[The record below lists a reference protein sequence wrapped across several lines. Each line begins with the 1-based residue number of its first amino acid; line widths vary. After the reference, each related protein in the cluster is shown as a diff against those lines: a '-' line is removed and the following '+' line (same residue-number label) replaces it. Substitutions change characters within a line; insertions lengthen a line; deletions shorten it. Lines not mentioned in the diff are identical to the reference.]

1 MRTGT
6 HLAAQ
11 VHAQA
16 LRTPDALA
24 LKDGDRTFDYA
35 TLDALGAAVA
45 EALTREGVRRG
56 DAVAVGLARSWE
68 LVCVMLGIL
77 RLGGKVVP
85 LDRLSPADRRAH
97 ILTDS
102 ASVALIHH
110 GMDDV
115 PSGVRSLVMS
125 ELFGEPPPEPGEPAT
140 PVGASFLFYTSGTT
154 GSPKGVEVP
163 DAGILR
169 LAEPGYI
176 EIEAGMRYACL
187 SNPAF
192 DALSFEVWVPLLTG
206 GCCVILDDETAQTP
220 HELAAALVRERV
232 DTIFLTTALFNA
244 VVDAVPDCFASA
256 RQVLVGGEQLN
267 AGLMRRWYRDN
278 PDAVTRLHNV
288 YGPTETTTF
297 ALCHRIPRDF
307 DGDPVP
313 IGRPLARTGAVLVVP
328 GAERVARPGELAE
341 LYLAGAGLAAGYR
354 NLPEET
360 ERRFVRLPWHDDARY
375 YRTGDLVRAD
385 AEGRVEYVGRAD
397 RQVKVRGFRIEP
409 GELERQ
415 ILRHPAV
422 RQAFVCTRRAV
433 EHGPNELLA
442 YVVAGELSFGD
453 FDRHLV
459 ESLPSYMRPHH
470 VYRVDALPLNANG
483 KVDQALLLGSD
494 VQPWRREDAA
504 RPVTAWQREVLELAA
519 EVLGVAEVRL
529 DDRWIA
535 CGGDSL
541 KALRFRFAAR
551 QRWGCELAQSVVL
564 QGDFAELAAAIKRA
578 GASDYPVPVHTDAVS
593 GPATSEQQ
601 RLWLLQQR
609 TPGSRAYNVG
619 FAFRIDGEVD
629 ADRLRRSLRRLV
641 EIHPALRTGFE
652 ATPEGLRQVVG
663 EPYDPW
669 VEPEPD
675 FFAKVFDVARPRLFD
690 ACWRADDRGGVL
702 LLRTHHIAVDGW
714 SISILL
720 RDLSAAYPEA
730 PEFTTLDHAAWQAE
744 WFQRPAYLKQR
755 EELRAHYAGLDLA
768 AEPVRPFS
776 SAGLLHRSLDV
787 TRRAKVDRLC
797 AELGLTRF
805 QLLLGVFAWSL
816 YGVTG
821 QTGPRIAS
829 PVANRPVQE
838 FDGTVGMFANTV
850 ALPVTVA
857 PREDARAQLRR
868 LGESTQ
874 KVLDRQDVALADVVE
889 GQPFDFL
896 FVLENTE
903 FDAFTLPGTTIR
915 PLWEAPAE
923 AKCSL
928 TMSVLEQAD
937 GFDCLWEYAE
947 DHFTADQVAAMAEL
961 FGQALD
967 RLASGPS
974 TPAELAAGYRRGLPE
989 HGRGE
994 PAPLTYSTIAEGF
1007 ARRVALTPDA
1017 PALLAEDGSVS
1028 YAELD
1033 AASSAL
1039 AADLRERYDVPD
1051 EEPCHVAL
1059 FFEPSAEHVVAL
1071 LALAKLNLTA
1081 VPLDPAYPPVLLR
1094 QIVDQVAPLCVLLA
1108 PGGEAQFRAV
1118 HSGEVALHPVT
1129 MSAAAS
1135 VHPSHSGKRPL
1146 YTLFTSGSTGTP
1158 KGVQVPDRALCNL
1171 LQWQAESGG
1180 LADPARTQQ
1189 FSMLSFDVSFQEI
1202 FGTLCGGG
1210 CLRLIRPEW
1219 RHDIPALLD
1228 RLDAAE
1234 RIFLPYVALQL
1245 LAEHGVRLGRYPARL
1260 REVITAGEQLVCT
1273 DAIRRWFAGMP
1284 GARLFNH
1291 YGPTETH
1298 VVSALCLDGDPAL
1311 WPERPAIGRPVANA
1325 VLRVVDEADEIV
1337 PPGCEG
1343 NLLIGGLMA
1352 SRCYLDADPDRFAE
1366 LPELFYRT
1374 GDRAYFDH
1382 NGLLHFAGRD
1392 DQQIKLSGYR
1402 LELGQV
1408 EAALLRHPE
1417 IVNAVVVRDG
1427 DALVACLHCRETPSA
1442 ESLTAHLADLLP
1454 AYVRIDRFR
1463 LLTALPRTPSG
1474 KLDRAAALDAPGREL
1489 GRVTAAKAGSAV
1501 EARLT
1506 ELFEAAAGVPIGLDE
1521 TFFDAGASSLGLM
1534 RFHLRCTAEPDF
1546 EFTVADLFE
1555 HVTIRALARFLGG
1568 QTPESG
1574 HVGSVMTDEPIAVVG
1589 MAVRLPGASDLAAFW
1604 EMVRTAG
1611 TGIEHFDA
1619 EDGLVGARSQMDGL
1633 LAFDPGH
1640 FGISARDAA
1649 LMDPQQRH
1657 LLMCCVQALAHAG
1670 ITDSTSRR
1678 VGLVAGC
1685 GENTY
1690 FQSIL
1695 READPARLPDVF
1707 QLAQHHDKDFL
1718 ATKAAYHLGLTGP
1731 AFTTQAACGTS
1742 LVAVHV
1748 AAGLLRHGDAE
1759 VMLAGGV
1766 LVDPSLTG
1774 GYRYRPQHI
1783 FSEDGRCRPFSDD
1796 SSGTIGASGVGVVVL
1811 KPLRLAREDGDT
1823 VYSVITG
1830 SALNN
1835 DGSAKLG
1842 YSAPSLAGQREVI
1855 RTALRRSGRSG
1866 SEIGYVEAHGTAT
1879 RLGDPV
1885 EVGALRQALEVTE
1898 PGRIALSSV
1907 KSQIGH
1913 LGAAAG
1919 VIGLIRATLS
1929 VHHGLIPPTVGFRA
1943 PNPELAADLEPF
1955 YVPTEARPWP
1965 AGDRVAAVSSFG
1977 IGGTNA
1983 HVVLEAGEA
1992 APMPETAS
2000 ELVLSSSSEA
2010 ALRADAAAIADYL
2023 TARPEAYPQVVRHLR
2038 SGRPARRWRMA
2049 ATCADA
2055 AAAVAW
2061 LRTAVATEVEPVDR
2075 VLERP
2080 AQAPWDFPPPA
2091 FDLADYDFD
2100 RLPKTVGPRRLPETD
2115 WLHQPHWVR
2124 LRRAT
2129 TGASHSDRVLVLM
2142 SDLPL
2147 DTSAF
2152 PHERVVRVTPAEA
2165 FARRGDDRFEVDPAD
2180 PASLK
2185 LLFDA
2190 LGEHHGIDWLH
2201 ALPLGIDGLERARWA
2216 CLDTP
2221 AALLR
2226 AGVKNLRT
2234 WWLSSRARPVDGA
2247 VERPE
2252 AGLLA
2257 GITMVGPAETGV
2269 PGHWVDLPG
2278 TDLSALADLL
2288 TGPTPPSQ
2296 VALRRGFWWERT
2308 TTPVSTVDAVP
2319 VVGDGVHL
2327 ILGGT
2332 GGIGTAIAEWLL
2344 ESTQGRVLLLA
2355 RRPEL
2360 PEALRPWADRV
2371 ELIAADL
2378 AGPVDLSARIDRL
2391 DSVIHAAGEAAGGPI
2406 ATRDAD
2412 SAHVAKLRGALVT
2425 EELIARYRPALAVYC
2440 SSMSA
2445 HFGGAGQLDYAAA
2458 NGLLDAFAHQ
2468 DSEAT
2473 TRIAIDWDIWNET
2486 GMAVQALRTDAR
2498 HQAHLAVGMT
2508 VAEGKRLFARALALG
2523 LPQLLVSTTPLDEAE
2538 TFYGPTTPKTADTT
2552 AEALSAE
2559 LCEALGL
2566 DELDPDAPLYD
2577 LGADSLTMLD
2587 LIDTVKRLSGV
2598 DLDLA
2603 RFSHQVSLAE
2613 VLARLA
2619 EGEADAHDVTLE
2631 IWQEGTGRE
2640 VLCLVHPVGGDIQA
2654 YGSLVSALDPRLTV
2668 CLIADPG
2675 LRQARAS
2682 TWTLTERARRYYAAL
2697 HARFPG
2703 AECQLAGWSF
2713 GAWVATGM
2721 AAEAETAG
2729 RPARALHL
2737 LDPPPPGADF
2747 GGYDETRLEA
2757 VFARELGDAADS
2769 TKAYAE
2775 RLARCC
2781 RANLRSMA
2789 GHELPKLAATPSG
2802 LWLAERPVPELP
2814 SVAGQEALWQP
2825 HLPEPTD
2832 WHRLDTNHYGIV
2844 RAPHVHAIAA
2854 VINATIGEAR

>member
-6 HLAAQ
+6 GLAAE

-16 LRTPDALA
+16 LRTPRAIALE
-24 LKDGDRTFDYA
+24 DGDRTFDYA
-35 TLDALGAAVA
+35 TLDAGGAAVA
-45 EALTREGVRRG
+45 EALAREGVRPG

-102 ASVALIHH
+102 DSVALVHS
-110 GMDDV
+110 GMADL
-115 PSGVRSLVMS
+115 PEGVRSLAVTD
-125 ELFGEPPPEPGEPAT
+125 LFGTPPARPGEPAI
-140 PVGASFLFYTSGTT
+140 PVAASFLFYTSGTT
-154 GSPKGVEVP
+154 GLPKGVEVP

-169 LAEPGYI
+169 LAEPGYLR
-176 EIEAGMRYACL
+176 IEAGMRYACL

-206 GCCVILDDETAQTP
+206 GCCVILGDETVQTP
-220 HELAAALVRERV
+220 HELAAALVAERV
-232 DTIFLTTALFNA
+232 DTIFITTALFNA

-256 RQVLVGGEQLN
+256 GQVLVGGEQLN
-267 AGLMRRWYRDN
+267 APLMRRWYRDN
-278 PDAVTRLHNV
+278 PAAGTWLHNV

-313 IGRPLARTGAVLVVP
+313 IGRPLAKTGAALVVP
-328 GAERVARPGELAE
+328 GAERLAEPGELAE
-341 LYLAGAGLAAGYR
+341 LYLSGAGLAAGYR

-360 ERRFVRLPWHDDARY
+360 ARRFVRLPWHDGARY

-385 AEGRVEYVGRAD
+385 AEGRVEYVGRVD

-415 ILRHPAV
+415 ILLHPAV
-422 RQAFVCTRRAV
+422 RQAFVCTRRAF

-442 YVVAGELSFGD
+442 YVVAGELSFD
-453 FDRHLV
+453 EFDRHLV

-483 KVDQALLLGSD
+483 KVDQAALAGSE
-494 VQPWRREDAA
+494 PWRPSESSVPA
-504 RPVTAWQREVLELAA
+504 TAWQREVLDLVDA
-519 EVLGVAEVRL
+519 VLGVEARL

-541 KALRFRFAAR
+541 KALRFRFAVR
-551 QRWGCELAQSVVL
+551 QRWGCELTQSVVL
-564 QGDFAELAAAIKRA
+564 QGDFAELADAIKRA
-578 GASDYPVPVHTDAVS
+578 GASGHPKPVHTDATT

-609 TPGSRAYNVG
+609 SPESRAYNVG
-619 FAFRIDGEVD
+619 FAFRVDGEVD
-629 ADRLRRSLRRLV
+629 VVKLRRSLRRLV
-641 EIHPALRTGFE
+641 VNHPALRTGFE
-652 ATPEGLRQVVG
+652 ATPDGLFQVVG

-669 VEPEPD
+669 IAPEPG
-675 FFAKVFDVARPRLFD
+675 FFATVFDLAKPRLFE
-690 ACWRADDRGGVL
+690 ACWEADENGGVL
-702 LLRTHHIAVDGW
+702 RLRTHHIAVDGW

-720 RDLSAAYPEA
+720 RDLSAGDAGT
-730 PEFTTLDHAAWQAE
+730 PEFTTLDHAVWQEAWFKQ
-744 WFQRPAYLKQR
+744 PAYLAQR
-755 EELRAHYAGLDLA
+755 DELRAHYAEFDKST
-768 AEPVRPFS
+768 RPPRASS
-776 SAGLLHRSLDV
+776 SAGLLRRSLDL

-816 YGVTG
+816 YAVTG
-821 QTGPRIAS
+821 RTGPRIAS

-838 FDGTVGMFANTV
+838 FEGTVGMFANTV
-850 ALPVTVA
+850 VLPVAVA
-857 PREDARAQLRR
+857 PRDELRGQLRR

-874 KVLDRQDVALADVVE
+874 QVLDRQDVALADVVD

-896 FVLENTE
+896 FVLENTDFE
-903 FDAFTLPGTTIR
+903 ALKLPGTTIR

-923 AKCSL
+923 AKCPL

-937 GFDCLWEYAE
+937 GFDCLWEYA
-947 DHFTADQVAAMAEL
+947 DDDFTADQVAAMAEL

-967 RLASGPS
+967 QLASGPS
-974 TPAELAAGYRRGLPE
+974 TPAELASAYRRGLPE

-994 PAPLTYSTIAEGF
+994 STPLTYPTIAEGF
-1007 ARRVALTPDA
+1007 ARQVALTPDA
-1017 PALLAEDGSVS
+1017 PAVQGDDGSLS

-1033 AASSAL
+1033 AAASAL

-1051 EEPCHVAL
+1051 DEPCHVAL

-1081 VPLDPAYPPVLLR
+1081 VPLDPSYPPALLR
-1094 QIVDQVAPLCVLLA
+1094 QIVEQVAPLCVLLA
-1108 PGGEAQFRAV
+1108 PGGEAAFRAV
-1118 HSGEVALHPVT
+1118 HPGEIALHPVT
-1129 MSAAAS
+1129 MSAGAPVQSA
-1135 VHPSHSGKRPL
+1135 HSGKRPL

-1158 KGVQVPDRALCNL
+1158 KGVQVPDRTLGNL
-1171 LQWQAESGG
+1171 LQWQGKSGG

-1210 CLRLIRPEW
+1210 CLQLIRPEW

-1228 RLDAAE
+1228 RLESAE

-1245 LAEHGVRLGRYPARL
+1245 LAEHGVQLGRYPARL

-1273 DAIRRWFAGMP
+1273 DAIHRWFAGMP
-1284 GARLFNH
+1284 GVRLFNH

-1298 VVSALCLDGDPAL
+1298 VVSALCLDGDPAS

-1325 VLRVVDEADEIV
+1325 VLRVVDEAGESV

-1343 NLLIGGLMA
+1343 DLLIGGLMA
-1352 SRCYLDADPDRFAE
+1352 NRCYLGEDTDRFVE
-1366 LPELFYRT
+1366 SPELFYRT

-1382 NGLLHFAGRD
+1382 SGLLHFAGRD

-1408 EAALLRHPE
+1408 EAALLRHAE

-1427 DALVACLHCRETPSA
+1427 DALVACLQCRGEAPSA
-1442 ESLTAHLADLLP
+1442 ESLTAHLASLLP

-1474 KLDRAAALDAPGREL
+1474 KLDRAAALQAPAEEL
-1489 GRVTAAKAGSAV
+1489 GRVSAAKTRSAV
-1501 EARLT
+1501 ETRLA
-1506 ELFEAAAGVPIGLDE
+1506 ELFEAAAGVPIGWDE

-1555 HVTIRALARFLGG
+1555 HVTIRDLARFLGG
-1568 QTPESG
+1568 HTTETG
-1574 HVGSVMTDEPIAVVG
+1574 HDGAVMADEPIAVIG
-1589 MAVRLPGASDLAAFW
+1589 MAVRLPGAPDLAAFW

-1619 EDGLVGARSQMDGL
+1619 EDGLIGARSQMDGL
-1633 LAFDPGH
+1633 LAFDPAH

-1657 LLMCCVQALAHAG
+1657 LLMSCVQALAHAG
-1670 ITDSTSRR
+1670 ITDSSARR
-1678 VGLVAGC
+1678 VGLIAGC

-1690 FQSIL
+1690 FQSML

-1748 AAGLLRHGDAE
+1748 AAGLLRQGDAE

-1766 LVDPSLTG
+1766 LVDPGLTG

-1842 YSAPSLAGQREVI
+1842 YSTPSVAGQREVI

-1866 SEIGYVEAHGTAT
+1866 AEIGYVEAHGTAT

-1919 VIGLIRATLS
+1919 VVGLIRATLS
-1929 VHHGLIPPTVGFRA
+1929 VHHGLIPPSLGFRA

-1955 YVPTEARPWP
+1955 YVPAEARPWP
-1965 AGDRVAAVSSFG
+1965 EGDRVAAVSSFG

-1983 HVVLEAGEA
+1983 HVVVEAGETA
-1992 APMPETAS
+1992 TLTEETVS
-2000 ELVLSSSSEA
+2000 ELVLSSSSA
-2010 ALRADAAAIADYL
+2010 DALRADATAVADYL
-2023 TARPEAYPQVVRHLR
+2023 AAHPETYPQVVRHLR
-2038 SGRPARRWRMA
+2038 DGRPARRWRMA

-2055 AAAVAW
+2055 AAAVVW
-2061 LRTAVATEVEPVDR
+2061 LRTAEAIEVDPVDTPSA
-2075 VLERP
+2075 P

-2100 RLPKTVGPRRLPETD
+2100 RLQGTVEPRRLPEAE
-2115 WLHQPHWVR
+2115 WLHQPQWVR

-2129 TGASHSDRVLVLM
+2129 TGAAHSDRLLVLM
-2142 SDLPL
+2142 TDSPL

-2152 PHERVVRVTPAEA
+2152 PHERVVQVTPAGS
-2165 FARRGDDRFEVDPAD
+2165 FARLGTDRFEVDPAD
-2180 PASLK
+2180 TASLK
-2185 LLFDA
+2185 LLFAA
-2190 LGEHHGIDWLH
+2190 LGEHDGIDWVH
-2201 ALPLGIDGLERARWA
+2201 TLPLGADGLDRARWA

-2257 GITMVGPAETGV
+2257 GISTVGPQETGV

-2296 VALRRGFWWERT
+2296 VALRRGFWWERST
-2308 TTPVSTVDAVP
+2308 SPVSTMDAAP

-2344 ESTQGRVLLLA
+2344 ESTRGRVLLVA
-2355 RRPEL
+2355 RRPDL
-2360 PEALRPWADRV
+2360 PKTLRPWADRV
-2371 ELIAADL
+2371 ELIKADL
-2378 AGPVDLSARIDRL
+2378 TEAVQLEQHLGDRL
-2391 DSVIHAAGEAAGGPI
+2391 DSVIHAVGVGAGSPI
-2406 ATRDAD
+2406 ATRDTTA
-2412 SAHVAKLRGALVT
+2412 AHTAKLRGALVV
-2425 EELIARYRPALAVYC
+2425 EQLIARYRPALAVYC

-2445 HFGGAGQLDYAAA
+2445 HFGGPGQLDYAAA
-2458 NGLLDAFAHQ
+2458 NGLLDAFAQQ
-2468 DSEAT
+2468 DSENT

-2486 GMAVQALRTDAR
+2486 GMAVQALRADAR

-2508 VAEGKRLFARALALG
+2508 VAEGKRLFARALGLG
-2523 LPQLLVSTTPLDEAE
+2523 LPQLLVSTTPLEEARA
-2538 TFYGPTTPKTADTT
+2538 FYAPTTTKAADTT

-2559 LCEALGL
+2559 LCEALGV

-2603 RFSHQVSLAE
+2603 RFSHQVSLTE

-2619 EGEADAHDVTLE
+2619 EGEAGAHDVTLE
-2631 IWQEGTGRE
+2631 VWQEGTGRE

-2654 YGSLVSALDPRLTV
+2654 YRALVSAIDPRLTV

-2675 LRQARAS
+2675 LRQPTAS
-2682 TWTLTERARRYYAAL
+2682 TWTLADRARRYHAAL
-2697 HARFPG
+2697 HARFPDRD
-2703 AECQLAGWSF
+2703 CQLAGWSF

-2729 RPARALHL
+2729 RPVRALHL

-2747 GGYDETRLEA
+2747 GRYDESQLEA
-2757 VFARELGDAADS
+2757 VFAHELGAAGDS

-2789 GHELPKLAATPSG
+2789 GYELPKLAATASS

-2814 SVAGQEALWQP
+2814 SVAGQEARWSP
-2825 HLPEPTD
+2825 HLTEATD
-2832 WHRLDTNHYGIV
+2832 WYRLDTTHYGIV
-2844 RAPHVHAIAA
+2844 RTPHVHAIAA